1 MYLFTNS
8 HIAIAA
14 VADITTIKDLLNISY
29 RGETSKQGWT
39 TEAELIAGNIRSD
52 EKSVQQVM
60 EQNGSIFLKYLNN
73 EQQII
78 ACVNLQ
84 LHEDKIYLGMFS
96 VLPRL
101 QGGGIGKQ
109 LLQAADEYAKHLH
122 CKAVYMSVISVRTEL
137 IEWYKRHGYVDT
149 GERKPFP
156 EDGLTGKH
164 LRELEFMI
172 MEKSITG

>member
-14 VADITTIKDLLNISY
+14 FADITAIKDLLNISY
-29 RGETSKQGWT
+29 RGESSKQGWT
-39 TEAELIAGNIRSD
+39 TEAWLIAGNIRSD